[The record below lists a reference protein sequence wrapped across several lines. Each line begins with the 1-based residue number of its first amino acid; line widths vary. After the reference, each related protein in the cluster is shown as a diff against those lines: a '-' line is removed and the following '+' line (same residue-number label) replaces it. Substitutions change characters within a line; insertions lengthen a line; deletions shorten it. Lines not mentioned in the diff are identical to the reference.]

1 LAALLG
7 DIGTIEWSRRTN
19 GILGR
24 GEKARFLAAVVL
36 QTSRALPRVLAYRVG
51 RRGSGPDPSQ
61 LTPPDSP
68 FAREVVEACAE
79 LEPTVVE
86 HSYRS
91 YIFGRALGLAEG
103 IECDEEALFAATMFH
118 DLAFPTIGSLT
129 DKCFT
134 LAGAEGAEPILA
146 GSSLPASTQR
156 DVLEAITLHLNPTV
170 PREQGAVQ
178 HLTHDGVLLD
188 VLGVRAWELDPE
200 GVQRVAQDHPRLGFT
215 VAAEPVLHGHGRRV
229 HGCRAGALF
238 LAGFG
243 PALKT
248 SPWHGSDRATV
259 PGAAA
264 T

>member
-1 LAALLG
+1 LSALLG

-36 QTSRALPRVLAYRVG
+36 QTSRVLPKVLAYRAG
-51 RRGSGPDPSQ
+51 RHGSGPDPSQ

-68 FAREVVEACAE
+68 FAQEVVEACRE

-118 DLAFPTIGSLT
+118 DLAFPAMGSLT

-134 LAGAEGAEPILA
+134 LAGAEGAEPVLA
-146 GSSLPASTQR
+146 GSSMPASTQS
-156 DVLEAITLHLNPTV
+156 DVLEAITLHLNPAV

-215 VAAEPVLHGHGRRV
+215 VAAEPVLHGHGRKV
-229 HGCRAGALF
+229 QGCRAGALF

-248 SPWHGSDRATV
+248 SPWHAADRAT
-259 PGAAA
+259 AAA
-264 T
+264 AA

>member
-1 LAALLG
+1 MSGRLLG
-7 DIGTIEWSRRTN
+7 EIGTLEWARRTN

-36 QTSRALPRVLAYRVG
+36 RTSRVLPRLLAMRAG
-51 RRGSGPDPSQ
+51 LRGSGPDPSK
-61 LTPPDSP
+61 LTPPDTP
-68 FAREVVEACAE
+68 FAREVVEACSA
-79 LEPTVVE
+79 LEPTVIE

-91 YIFGRALGLAEG
+91 YLYGRALGLAEG

-118 DLAFPTIGSLT
+118 DLAFPAMESLT

-134 LAGAEGAEPILA
+134 LAGAEGAEPVLSR
-146 GSSLPASTQR
+146 SSLPESTR
-156 DVLEAITLHLNPTV
+156 SDVLEAITMHINPAV
-170 PREQGAVQ
+170 PPEQGAVQ
-178 HLTHDGVLLD
+178 HLTHDGVILD

-200 GVQRVAQDHPRLGFT
+200 GVQRVARDHPRLGFT
-215 VAAEPVLHGHGRRV
+215 LAAEPVLHGHGRRV

-248 SPWHGSDRATV
+248 SPWRAADRAT
-259 PGAAA
+259 AAA
-264 T
+264 PA

>member
-1 LAALLG
+1 LGALLG

-24 GEKARFLAAVVL
+24 GEKARFHAAVVL
-36 QTSRALPRVLAYRVG
+36 QTSRVLPRVLAYRFG

-68 FAREVVEACAE
+68 FAREVVAACAE

-91 YIFGRALGLAEG
+91 YIYGRALGLAEG

-118 DLAFPTIGSLT
+118 DLAFPAIGSLT

-134 LAGAEGAEPILA
+134 LAGAEGAEPVLA
-146 GSSLPASTQR
+146 GSPLPASTQS
-156 DVLEAITLHLNPTV
+156 DVLEAITLHLNPAV

-178 HLTHDGVLLD
+178 HLTHDGVILD

-200 GVQRVAQDHPRLGFT
+200 GVQRVARDHPRLGFT
-215 VAAEPVLHGHGRRV
+215 IAAEPVLRGHARRV

-248 SPWHGSDRATV
+248 SPWRA
-259 PGAAA
+259 ADS
-264 T
+264 